1 MISII
6 VFYFFS
12 DEVQTVPAK
21 KKFGRIEL
29 LLPPFYTF
37 ILHFLFSTIAYIE
50 SFFPPSHDTMTTIEH
65 NRTPHLRPSPPSS
78 ETPFLFINK
87 IPIVFSE
94 DWDTGIGGGLWS
106 TGLAIAKYFERHA
119 DSVTDNL
126 IGLGKVKCSSK
137 NYDERNLNTRA
148 QENDENC
155 VQREGLTAL
164 ELGSGNG
171 FLSVCLLALNAS
183 FKESHPG
190 EPPLIEKLVV
200 TDMVDHISLIEKT
213 LRVNSHVWEEMY
225 VKNLAE
231 HESGDGENEGSAM
244 NSYFGTP
251 GNDDTPNVSDYYC
264 DRGNEDSTT
273 CKKVTVIAAEHRWG
287 EQEIE
292 SSREEE
298 SKTGRHNQQN
308 KEMDANVAIHNQKY
322 DFIIGSDV
330 AYRDHLHA
338 PLISSLLHFS
348 HEHTVSLIG
357 ITMNDTKPKFFD
369 SLLEAGF
376 RYER

>member
-1 MISII
+1 
-6 VFYFFS
+6 
-12 DEVQTVPAK
+12 
-21 KKFGRIEL
+21 
-29 LLPPFYTF
+29 
-37 ILHFLFSTIAYIE
+37 
-50 SFFPPSHDTMTTIEH
+50 MTTIGH
-65 NRTPHLRPSPPSS
+65 NRTPHLRPSPTPSIS
-78 ETPFLFINK
+78 PFLFINK

-119 DSVTDNL
+119 DIVTTNL
-126 IGLGKVKCSSK
+126 IGLGRVKCSGK
-137 NYDERNLNTRA
+137 NTDERELNSWT
-148 QENDENC
+148 QKSDENC
-155 VQREGLTAL
+155 VKREGLMAL

-183 FKESHPG
+183 FKMSHPG

-213 LRVNSHVWEEMY
+213 LHVNSHVWEEMY
-225 VKNLAE
+225 VRNLAE
-231 HESGDGENEGSAM
+231 SGSGDGENEEGAM
-244 NSYFGTP
+244 NSYFGTL
-251 GNDDTPNVSDYYC
+251 GNDDTPNASDCDC
-264 DRGNEDSTT
+264 DRGNDDTTT

-292 SSREEE
+292 SIREEE
-298 SKTGRHNQQN
+298 SKTRRHNQQSN
-308 KEMDANVAIHNQKY
+308 EIDANVAIHNQKY

-376 RYER
+376 RYERLADHFMEREFRGKNFGIFAIQRCR

>member
-1 MISII
+1 M
-6 VFYFFS
+6 
-12 DEVQTVPAK
+12 T
-21 KKFGRIEL
+21 
-29 LLPPFYTF
+29 
-37 ILHFLFSTIAYIE
+37 
-50 SFFPPSHDTMTTIEH
+50 TTIEQ
-65 NRTPHLRPSPPSS
+65 NRTHDLQPSPPSS
-78 ETPFLFINK
+78 VTPFLSINK

-119 DSVTDNL
+119 VDVTDNL
-126 IGLGKVKCSSK
+126 IALGIVKCSR
-137 NYDERNLNTRA
+137 NNNTDEQHLNMRP
-148 QENDENC
+148 QENDEHC
-155 VQREGLTAL
+155 IEREALTAL

-183 FKESHPG
+183 FMKSHPG
-190 EPPLIEKLVV
+190 EPPLIKKLVV
-200 TDMVDHISLIEKT
+200 TDMADHIALIEKT

-225 VKNLAE
+225 VRNRAE
-231 HESGDGENEGSAM
+231 ESESGDVENEGGAR
-244 NSYFGTP
+244 NSYVGTL
-251 GNDDTPNVSDYYC
+251 GNDDTPNASDNNP
-264 DRGNEDSTT
+264 DRRNEGTTT

-292 SSREEE
+292 SIREEE
-298 SKTGRHNQQN
+298 EITSRHNSQTN
-308 KEMDANVAIHNQKY
+308 ENSANVAIHKQKY

-338 PLISSLLHFS
+338 PLISSLIHFS
-348 HEHTVSLIG
+348 HEHTLSLIG